1 MGTRLNRQKYG
12 ETPEEYAAMR
22 KAKGYDDSRVA
33 PEGEAGHVVADNR
46 GDKYLFAIA
55 TMDISVLLLR
65 LSRR

>member
-1 MGTRLNRQKYG
+1 
-12 ETPEEYAAMR
+12 MR